1 MTAAEEN
8 IRAGKLEEAL
18 ADLQAQVK
26 KAPADPRLRVFLF
39 QLLAVKGQWERAAT
53 QLEVAGKLDP
63 STMEMVHAYR
73 AVLPCERLRTSVFAG
88 DKTPLLFGE
97 PAPWMALLVQALRL
111 TAEGKFAEGRALR
124 DKAFVQAPT
133 TTGTLTARGAGETTD
148 ERPFAWI
155 ADADPRLG
163 PMLEG
168 IVNGRYYWIPFS
180 RIRELSFEAPADLR
194 DVAWTPALVTFA
206 NGGETVAFV
215 PTRYP
220 GSEAASDPAIVTARS
235 TIWNERE
242 AETFLGLGQRVFAT
256 DGGEHA
262 LMDVRRIRL
271 DVPEA

>member
-8 IRAGKLEEAL
+8 IRAGKLDEAH

-39 QLLAVKGQWERAAT
+39 QLLSVKGQWERAGT
-53 QLEVAGKLDP
+53 QLEVAGELDP
-63 STMEMVHAYR
+63 SAMEMVRAYR

-97 PAPWMALLVQALRL
+97 PAPWMALLVQALQL
-111 TAEGKFAEGRALR
+111 TAKGKFAEGRALR
-124 DKAFVQAPT
+124 DKAFEEAPT

-194 DVAWTPALVTFA
+194 DVAWTPALLTFT

-220 GSEAASDPAIVTARS
+220 GSEAASDPAVVTARS
-235 TIWNERE
+235 TIWSERE

>member
-8 IRAGKLEEAL
+8 IRAGKLDEAL

-39 QLLAVKGQWERAAT
+39 QLLSVKGQWERAGT
-53 QLEVAGKLDP
+53 QLEVAGQLDAGN
-63 STMEMVHAYR
+63 MEMVRAYS

-97 PAPWMALLVQALRL
+97 PAPWMALLVEALRL
-111 TAEGKFAEGRALR
+111 TAEGKFAEGRTLR
-124 DKAFVQAPT
+124 DKAFEEAPT

-271 DVPEA
+271 DVSKA